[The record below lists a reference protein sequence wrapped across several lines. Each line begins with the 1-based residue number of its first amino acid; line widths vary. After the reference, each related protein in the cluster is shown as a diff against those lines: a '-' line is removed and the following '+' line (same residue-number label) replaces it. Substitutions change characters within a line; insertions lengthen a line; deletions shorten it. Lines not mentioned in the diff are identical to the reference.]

1 MNKEQLITDREM
13 VALMII
19 KALDEFETE
28 DCEDN
33 NINYKIHA
41 FEVDEKEEGITTEEF
56 ENALIKFDNWGI
68 FDASNESE
76 YVFTIKGKALMVALS
91 AMKNLTDDVKC
102 GIINGTIKAI
112 DFVKENK
119 SEIVAILIAVWQEFN

>member
-28 DCEDN
+28 DPEDN

-41 FEVDEKEEGITTEEF
+41 FEIDEKEEGITAEEF
-56 ENALIKFDNWGI
+56 ENALIKFDNFGI

-76 YVFTIKGKALMVALS
+76 YVFTLKGKALMAALS
-91 AMKNLTDDVKC
+91 AMKNLTDDVKR
-102 GIINGTIKAI
+102 GIINRTIKAV

-119 SEIVAILIAVWQEFN
+119 SEILTIILTILQ

>member
-28 DCEDN
+28 DPEDN

-41 FEVDEKEEGITTEEF
+41 FEIDEKEEGITTEEF
-56 ENALIKFDNWGI
+56 ENALIKFDNFGI

-76 YVFTIKGKALMVALS
+76 YVFTLKGKALMAALS
-91 AMKNLTDDVKC
+91 AMKNLTDDVKR
-102 GIINGTIKAI
+102 GIINGTLKTV

-119 SEIVAILIAVWQEFN
+119 SEILTIILTILQ